1 MGSAIRMWFTAVSDQ
16 KRTEVARAGYSWRQF
31 LILFLAGVLGG
42 LAVTP
47 YLLATLPPEAHA
59 PPPIPL
65 LLLSSLVNEAV
76 QMAIAVGIGLAA
88 ARAVG
93 LRAPISQALAEHSDL
108 RAAIREIDP
117 LRAALFG
124 VAATVGVVALD
135 LTVFHDAAASFAQTG
150 VAAPPRLVGLL
161 ASFEGGITEELLLR
175 LFVMSAVAW
184 VLTRIWR
191 RRPPA
196 VFWAANLVAALLF
209 GLGHLPATAALV
221 PLTPIIVMRAIVLNG
236 LLGVVAGWFYWR
248 RGLESAMVAHFA
260 GDIVL
265 HAIIGS

>member
-1 MGSAIRMWFTAVSDQ
+1 MNDRM
-16 KRTEVARAGYSWRQF
+16 RTEVSQARYPWRQF
-31 LILFLAGVLGG
+31 FILFLAGVLGG

-47 YLLATLPPEAHA
+47 YLLATLPPEANA
-59 PPPIPL
+59 PPSIPL
-65 LLLSSLVNEAV
+65 LILSTLVSEAI

-124 VAATVGVVALD
+124 VATSVAVVALD